1 MSFANVLVIAQG
13 KGGVGKTSL
22 SANLAGMAAHHAKL
36 RVLLIDLD
44 QQANL
49 RRDLG
54 TERSSGDDLLTAMIR
69 GDRLPILKDVRPG
82 LDMVPGGP
90 AVADLA
96 GLMVSREA
104 RGGDGLSIT
113 WAKSLSHTVG
123 DYDLIV
129 IDTPPGERLVVEAVM
144 RTARFVLIPTAADEG
159 SLDGLELTAQRF
171 AAARAVNPHLRLLGV
186 VLFGVSASSK
196 AIERD
201 TRTVIAEVL
210 GTSAPVLQARI
221 RHQAAAAVDARRQGL
236 LIHELEDAVARTKTQ
251 RLARLS
257 HKPSETPPPLDL
269 RTRDAKGLTDDYWAL
284 TSEVLAAMNTA
295 NTDLAVIK

>member
-22 SANLAGMAAHHAKL
+22 AANLAGMAAHHAKL
-36 RVLLIDLD
+36 RVLVIDLD

-54 TERSSGDDLLTAMIR
+54 TPRNSGDDLLTAMIR
-69 GDRLPILKDVRPG
+69 GDRLPVVADVRPG
-82 LDMVPGGP
+82 LDLVPGGP

-113 WAKSLSHTVG
+113 LAKSLSQMVG
-123 DYDLIV
+123 EYDLII

-144 RTARFVLIPTAADEG
+144 RTARFVLIPTAADDG

-171 AAARAVNPHLRLLGV
+171 AAARAANPQLRLLGV

-201 TRTVIAEVL
+201 TRAVVASVL
-210 GTSAPVLQARI
+210 GAAAPVLGARI

-236 LIHELEDAVARTKTQ
+236 LIHELEDAVARNRSQ

-257 HKPSETPPPLDL
+257 NKSADQPLDL

-284 TSEVLAAMNTA
+284 TSEVLAAMNAA
-295 NTDLAVIK
+295 NTDLAVVR

>member
-1 MSFANVLVIAQG
+1 
-13 KGGVGKTSL
+13 
-22 SANLAGMAAHHAKL
+22 MAAHHAKL

-54 TERSSGDDLLTAMIR
+54 TEKNTGDDLLTAMIR
-69 GDRLPILKDVRPG
+69 GDRLPIVTDIRPG

-104 RGGDGLSIT
+104 RGGDGLSVT
-113 WAKSLSHTVG
+113 LAKCLSHVAG
-123 DYDLIV
+123 DYDIV
-129 IDTPPGERLVVEAVM
+129 IVDTPPGERLVVEAVM
-144 RTARFVLIPTAADEG
+144 RTARFVLIPTAADDG
-159 SLDGLELTAQRF
+159 SLDGLELTANRF
-171 AAARAVNPHLRLLGV
+171 AAARSDNPHLRLLGV

-201 TRTVIAEVL
+201 TRAVVASVL
-210 GTSAPVLQARI
+210 GAAAPVLGARI

-236 LIHELEDAVARTKTQ
+236 LIHELEDAVARNKGQ
-251 RLARLS
+251 RLARLA
-257 HKPSETPPPLDL
+257 KGTPAAASLDL

-284 TSEVLAAMNTA
+284 TSEVLAAMSAA
-295 NTDLAVIK
+295 NAELAAAK